1 MFQRQ
6 FNLLLLYLVS
16 SLLFFQ
22 LASADKINKIIVQGN
37 ERISSETIIM
47 FSDVK
52 EDIEIDKEKLNLILK
67 NLYNTNFFK
76 DVSVAIN
83 DNILTIDVLEFPII
97 QEIKF
102 NGIKAEKIKNEI
114 TTNLNLKS
122 RSSFN
127 SILLEQ
133 DKNNI
138 TNSLK
143 NIGYYFS
150 NVDVYVTELD
160 DNKVDITY
168 EIKLGNKAKIKRITF
183 VGNKVFKNKKLKSLI
198 ASEEYKFWKL
208 ISGKKYL
215 NQSLID
221 FDKQL
226 LKNFYLNKGFY
237 DVEINSS
244 FARLVDDENFELI
257 FNIDAKKKL
266 YFDSLSLTLPENFD
280 ENNFIDL
287 KNLFEELKG
296 KHYSINSV
304 NKILDKIDL
313 ITINEEYQSIKAS
326 VDENIVDD
334 KINLNFII
342 EETDR
347 FVVEK
352 INIFGNNVT
361 RENVIRNQFEID
373 EGDIYNEIL
382 QKKSINNI
390 KSLRFFKSVTD
401 EVLPGVEPNS
411 KIINISVEEK
421 PTGEI
426 SAGAGV
432 GTSGTTVAFGV
443 KENNYLG
450 KGLNLNSSLV
460 LSEESIKG
468 QFGITNPNYKNSDK
482 LVYLNVLTNE
492 TDRLTNFGYKTNKAG
507 FDTGVKFEYLDD
519 LTLGL
524 STSSFFEKIETSSSA
539 SAKQKKQKGN
549 YWDSFVSMTF
559 DYDKR
564 NQKFQTSDGFRSIY
578 SLDLPII
585 SDTNTLTNSY
595 RYKVFTELYENNI
608 SSMNIFLQSAN
619 SLTDND
625 IKLSERLYIPSKN
638 LRGFESGKI
647 GPKDGDDFIGGNFA
661 TTINFTSTIPQLL
674 ENVENMD
681 VVLFLD
687 AANLW
692 GVDYNSA
699 LDENGQIRSAFGI
712 GIDWLTVIG
721 PMNFSLSQPITK
733 SPTDI
738 TESFRFNLGTTF

>member
-1 MFQRQ
+1 M
-6 FNLLLLYLVS
+6 
-16 SLLFFQ
+16 
-22 LASADKINKIIVQGN
+22 
-37 ERISSETIIM
+37 
-47 FSDVK
+47 
-52 EDIEIDKEKLNLILK
+52 
-67 NLYNTNFFK
+67 
-76 DVSVAIN
+76 
-83 DNILTIDVLEFPII
+83 
-97 QEIKF
+97 
-102 NGIKAEKIKNEI
+102 
-114 TTNLNLKS
+114 
-122 RSSFN
+122 
-127 SILLEQ
+127 
-133 DKNNI
+133 
-138 TNSLK
+138 
-143 NIGYYFS
+143 
-150 NVDVYVTELD
+150 LD
-160 DNKVDITY
+160 
-168 EIKLGNKAKIKRITF
+168 
-183 VGNKVFKNKKLKSLI
+183 
-198 ASEEYKFWKL
+198 
-208 ISGKKYL
+208 
-215 NQSLID
+215 
-221 FDKQL
+221 
-226 LKNFYLNKGFY
+226 
-237 DVEINSS
+237 
-244 FARLVDDENFELI
+244 
-257 FNIDAKKKL
+257 
-266 YFDSLSLTLPENFD
+266 NFD

-287 KNLFEELKG
+287 KNLLEELKG

-347 FVVEK
+347 FFVEK

-401 EVLPGVEPNS
+401 EVLPGVQPNS

-432 GTSGTTVAFGV
+432 GTAGTTVAFGV

-450 KGLNLNSSLV
+450 KGLNLNSSVV

-482 LVYLNVLTNE
+482 LVFLNILTNE

-539 SAKQKKQKGN
+539 SVKQKKQKGN

-585 SDTNTLTNSY
+585 SDTNTVTNSY

-647 GPKDGDDFIGGNFA
+647 GPKTVMISLVE
-661 TTINFTSTIPQLL
+661 ILL
-674 ENVENMD
+674 LPLILHQQFPN
-681 VVLFLD
+681 
-687 AANLW
+687 
-692 GVDYNSA
+692 Y
-699 LDENGQIRSAFGI
+699 
-712 GIDWLTVIG
+712 
-721 PMNFSLSQPITK
+721 
-733 SPTDI
+733 
-738 TESFRFNLGTTF
+738 